1 MFEFKNKRYGFLKS
15 GHPEAW
21 WLLILI
27 STAALV
33 VFFGASEVDRRFGK
47 RVTVDATAMA
57 EEAAKLLTSTLDTL
71 ADTAYA
77 ATDSADELL
86 QEVSDSAELARALG
100 KLPLPEPA
108 KRITAVEPSG
118 RIITSR
124 SGRHRNAEPTSNN
137 DTSLIIKENYDG
149 IYTNQSVRGIIS
161 GPETIHFIKRFQ
173 FPDGTLRRIYI
184 VSYSLDGVLRLFDA
198 VPLTPKSI
206 VNITGQNG
214 LLHIAAQHHSRGTF
228 RLLSGDVVSALPARL
243 NTDEHKW
250 PKAPPPFAE
259 NDVRLV
265 FASAASDEHG
275 FSTTVGLNL
284 NAYSQSYKD
293 LRDEMFLIQ
302 LLVIATL
309 LVLGIAAYFLR
320 ERQIKKRALEK
331 LRKNESEILRSLAK
345 LDNLAIATVSKGGQY
360 ATVTG
365 STPNELTRYIEE
377 NWGSILSKT
386 GDEADEPSI
395 HRFQDQSTSAWGEIA
410 IVTNVADATEHR
422 AEKIL
427 LALDLTQ
434 MRQKANK
441 LYQLS
446 KLASIGGLS
455 TAIAHEIHQPLG
467 TIWFALHNAR
477 TLLEKGDIPAVEPKF
492 KLIESQIEKI
502 KKYVDHLRQF
512 GRPVTRIDPYHEV
525 DVVQVVEAATELLK
539 VENEIYHTSIAVRVS
554 PESSRYLFLGDPN
567 SLEQVIINLL
577 QNARYAIKERMA
589 SGSIRQGK
597 IDIFIAADAANVIID
612 VSDNG
617 GGIAPDVLPHIFEL
631 FFTTKSIEE
640 GTGLGL
646 SISQDIVRGLGG
658 MISAENID
666 GGVRFT
672 IKLPKSDLA
681 PIPNG

>member
-1 MFEFKNKRYGFLKS
+1 MFEFSSKRYGFWKPS
-15 GHPEAW
+15 HPETW
-21 WLLILI
+21 WLLILM

-33 VFFGASEVDRRFGK
+33 VFVGASEVDKRFG
-47 RVTVDATAMA
+47 RAVTVDATAMA
-57 EEAAKLLTSTLDTL
+57 EEAATLLTSTLDTL
-71 ADTAYA
+71 AGTAFA
-77 ATDSADELL
+77 ATDSADDIL
-86 QEVSDSAELARALG
+86 QDVTDPAELTRGLG
-100 KLPLPEPA
+100 KLPFPEPA
-108 KRITAVEPSG
+108 RRITVVEPSG
-118 RIITSR
+118 RIISSR
-124 SGRHRNAEPTSNN
+124 YSRYRSPDHTLNN
-137 DTSLIIKENYDG
+137 DTGLIIKEISDG
-149 IYTNQSVRGIIS
+149 IYMNRSVRGIVS
-161 GPETIHFIKRFQ
+161 GSETIHFIKKFR
-173 FPDGTLRRIYI
+173 FPDGALRRIYI
-184 VSYSLDGVLRLFDA
+184 VSYALDGVLRLFDA

-206 VNITGQNG
+206 VKITGQNG

-228 RLLSGDVVSALPARL
+228 RLLSGDVVSALPARPSAEE
-243 NTDEHKW
+243 NPR
-250 PKAPPPFAE
+250 PKVPLSFAE

-265 FASAASDEHG
+265 FASASSNEHG

-284 NAYSQSYKD
+284 NAYSQGYKN
-293 LRDEMFLIQ
+293 LRDEMYLVQ
-302 LLVIATL
+302 LLVITTL
-309 LVLGIAAYFLR
+309 LVLGIAAYLLR
-320 ERQIKKRALEK
+320 ERQMKRRALEE
-331 LRKNESEILRSLAK
+331 LRKNESDILSSLAK
-345 LDNLAIATVSKGGQY
+345 LDNLAIATVSTGGHY

-365 STPNELTRYIEE
+365 STPNELSRYIEE

-386 GDEADEPSI
+386 EDDTDEPSI
-395 HRFQDQSTSAWGEIA
+395 HRFQDQSTNAWREIA

-477 TLLEKGDIPAVEPKF
+477 SLLEKGDVPAVEPKF

-539 VENEIYHTSIAVRVS
+539 VENEIYHTSISVRVS
-554 PESSRYLFLGDPN
+554 PDSSRYLFLGDPN

-577 QNARYAIKERMA
+577 QNARYAIKEQMA
-589 SGSIRQGK
+589 SGSIKQGK
-597 IDIFIAADAANVIID
+597 IEIFVTADPANVIIG

-617 GGIAPDVLPHIFEL
+617 GGIAPDILPHIFEL

-666 GGVRFT
+666 GGAKFT

-681 PIPNG
+681 PIANG